1 MLKVSAYNIIELM
14 RLICICLLPGSIIIN
29 ESSFT
34 NIILWIAVVIC
45 IFNFNKEKNKWLNF
59 NKHFLYIILFFCA
72 GLIISNYFSLAD
84 TSDSMKWARR
94 YCYWILPG
102 IAIYGLWEKNKYCK
116 IFFAI
121 GLFWGCFMLC
131 LYAGYENLILNIVRP
146 KSLTA
151 SPNSWPAFLVM
162 LLPFLL
168 YGLPSKLLKLLTV
181 FFITY
186 GVLLSQSRTSF
197 IALLLVFIM
206 YFTVNMKTLKINF
219 SFKRVFLF
227 ILLILIIIS
236 GIFYIKTDNKNIH
249 DITNRMISL
258 ESYDI
263 EKQGGDRIYLWN
275 SSIEM
280 FIDRPIHGVGL
291 RNFNQFYISCNYMS
305 SNAKE
310 PDLQSPHNIFLHY
323 LVEMGLVGTIPLIV
337 LLFYV
342 FVFTLENINNNI
354 SKAML
359 ISVTAI
365 LCNNMFDYQ
374 LIGKY
379 YYQLFWVL
387 FFVNIADIYFERSAK
402 IGVN

>member
-1 MLKVSAYNIIELM
+1 MLKISAYNIIDLM
-14 RLICICLLPGSIIIN
+14 RLICICLLPVSIIIN

-34 NIILWIAVVIC
+34 NIVLWIAALIC
-45 IFNFNKEKNKWLNF
+45 ILNFNKEKNKWLNF
-59 NKHFLYIILFFCA
+59 NKQFLYIILFFCA
-72 GLIISNYFSLAD
+72 GLILSNYFSLVD
-84 TSDSMKWARR
+84 MSDSMKWARR

-102 IAIYGLWEKNKYCK
+102 IAIYGLWKEDKYCK
-116 IFFAI
+116 NFLVI
-121 GLFWGCFMLC
+121 GLFLGCFILC
-131 LYAGYENLILNIVRP
+131 SYAGYENLILNIVRP

-168 YGLPSKLLKLLTV
+168 YGFSNKLLKLLTS

-206 YFTVNMKTLKINF
+206 YFILSIKNFKMKFLL
-219 SFKRVFLF
+219 KRVFIF
-227 ILLILIIIS
+227 ILFSLIFVA
-236 GIFYIKTDNKNIH
+236 GIFCINADNKNIH
-249 DITNRMISL
+249 NITNRMISL
-258 ESYDI
+258 ESYNL
-263 EKQGGDRIYLWN
+263 EKHGGDRVYLWN

-280 FIDRPIHGVGL
+280 FKDRPIHGVGL
-291 RNFNQFYISCNYMS
+291 RNFNQFYIAGNYMA

-323 LVEMGLVGTIPLIV
+323 LVEMGLIGTIPLIS

-342 FVFTLENINNNI
+342 FVFTLENIKNNI

-359 ISVTAI
+359 ISLVAI

-387 FFVNIADIYFERSAK
+387 LFVNIADIYFERKEK